1 MVRSLYDVLQVD
13 RTATLDEI
21 KLAFKRRALHVHP
34 DKGGSEEAFHLVYH
48 AFETLAD
55 PEARTSYDQ
64 QAATPGS
71 SNHKCRK
78 KTATNRSQ
86 PSQPSQ
92 PSEPRNQPSST
103 ARKAFTSYASHQT
116 KLLIRLRDLL
126 RELPRETRNDVI
138 KQDFSQQQRLILE
151 KWMVDVAETLPAESQ
166 ALVPFR
172 APQAE
177 DQSVASLELSRGS
190 SMPVAKVSGKALTQ
204 QKGRKKT
211 CSKKTA
217 RRSNRSCGAICR
229 STLFGRQVAYQ
240 ARIRFDLVDIRTG
253 LSDLQTALERLIILT
268 SVKQKAQDPAKS
280 STCFEERL
288 QEALLASA
296 IEHGGDLAE
305 LNLRFAVFQFAGSC
319 FGGNFIVRSP
329 TVHSIQDLGK
339 LRSFMTPFR
348 QYSRHV
354 GTGSMFWRYSP
365 EHLQDAW
372 QRFQIAIADMFAAVG
387 TDSTGVLRRICASY
401 QANSSALDRKL
412 QVWER
417 QHMAL
422 QDTVKHR
429 PRGLRYNF
437 VPPNRRKGADTAL
450 GAVKKLLG
458 RWGLLLKRKAQ
469 LAQKERRKALQIR
482 MRAQRRRLEELKRK
496 RKQEEDEEEKW
507 IASQDIVDVVMIMTV
522 MTTTPRIVM
531 TMTIL
536 HTTLTV
542 KCFVTLTT
550 CVYVMVLIWSCMS

>member
-151 KWMVDVAETLPAESQ
+151 KWMVDVAETPPAESQ

-172 APQAE
+172 ASPAE
-177 DQSVASLELSRGS
+177 DPPVAPLALSKGS
-190 SMPVAKVSGKALTQ
+190 SKQVATVSGKALAQ
-204 QKGRKKT
+204 QKGRKRT

-217 RRSNRSCGAICR
+217 GRPKRSCGTINR
-229 STLFGRQVAYQ
+229 TIMFGQHVSYH
-240 ARIRFDLVDIRTG
+240 ARIHFDQVEIRTG
-253 LSDLQTALERLIILT
+253 QSDLQTALERLIILT
-268 SVKQKAQDPAKS
+268 SVKQKAQVPAKS
-280 STCFEERL
+280 SACFEERL

-296 IEHGGDLAE
+296 IEHSGDLAE
-305 LNLRFAVFQFAGSC
+305 LKLRFAVAQAAGSS
-319 FGGNFIVRSP
+319 FGGRNFTVRSP

-339 LRSFMTPFR
+339 LRSFMIPFR
-348 QYSRHV
+348 QYSRNV
-354 GTGSMFWRYSP
+354 CTGSIFWWYSP

-372 QRFQIAIADMFAAVG
+372 QRFQIAIADMFAAAG
-387 TDSTGVLRRICASY
+387 ADSTGVLRRIRACHDT
-401 QANSSALDRKL
+401 NSSALDRQL

-422 QDTVKHR
+422 QDRVKHR
-429 PRGLRYNF
+429 PRGLQYNF
-437 VPPNRRKGADTAL
+437 VPLNHRKGADTAL
-450 GAVKKLLG
+450 DAVKKLLG

-469 LAQKERRKALQIR
+469 LAQKERRKALQKR
-482 MRAQRRRLEELKRK
+482 SRAQRRRLEELKRK
-496 RKQEEDEEEKW
+496 RQQEEDEEKTW
-507 IASQDIVDVVMIMTV
+507 VADGCCVLFAMAAMGILVMNGDDKSMMMIMIAR
-522 MTTTPRIVM
+522 MYDI
-531 TMTIL
+531 
-536 HTTLTV
+536 
-542 KCFVTLTT
+542 
-550 CVYVMVLIWSCMS
+550 